1 MSENFGLTAK
11 KLLFAQEFLVD
22 LNGAQAA
29 IRAGYSENSARSQAS
44 RLLTDE
50 NIQAYIAERRKERA
64 EKLEASAD
72 NVISEVVKLAFH
84 DIRDMY
90 DKKGNLKSI
99 PELDDMTAATIS
111 SFKVKL
117 EKSGEDQYDVIQEYR
132 RYDKLKALE
141 LLAKLIGLLDKDSVK
156 DLSAKPEKKRVI
168 IAKRSER
175 KK

>member
-1 MSENFGLTAK
+1 MDNNFGLSDK
-11 KLLFAQEFLVD
+11 RLLFAQEYMVD

-29 IRAGYSENSARSQAS
+29 IRAGYSKGSAASQAS
-44 RLLTDE
+44 RLLTDA
-50 NIQAYIAERRKERA
+50 NIQSYITERRKERA

-72 NVISEVVKLAFH
+72 NVINEVVKLAFH

-90 DKKGNLKSI
+90 DKKGNLKPI

-117 EKSGEDQYDVIQEYR
+117 EKSGEDQYDIIQEYK

-141 LLAKLIGLLDKDSVK
+141 LLAKLIGLLDKDPVK